1 MNNPYAEAFN
11 YNQQSK
17 IVYYSAT

>member
-11 YNQQSK
+11 YNPHSK

>member
-11 YNQQSK
+11 YNQHSK